1 MARIAK
7 APIPITI
14 VAGPRGAGKTT
25 LINRLLADPR
35 FANTAVV
42 LNDFGEIELSGGI
55 VERTEAGFVALGAG
69 CVCCA
74 VRGAL
79 TDGLENLLRDL
90 DNGRAEAIGRVVI
103 EADSAAD
110 PGAIFAAVERHPY
123 LVIRFV
129 ADGVVTVIDGTAA
142 EATLRENAD
151 AVRQVAMADIV
162 VLSRFAG
169 ASSALPVLAAI
180 NPHARIG
187 DADTVEPAAL
197 AGYGA
202 GEVIA
207 DERLESWADVPKAD
221 GPVVPRDGE
230 AARIRAYAV
239 TRDRFMSF
247 SRLDRFIEY
256 LSVLQGSNL
265 MRVRGLVATGA
276 DETIVIDG
284 IGGFFRP
291 PTMVDRAMDPPIR
304 FMVVARDIDRA
315 MFEGYLD
322 AFLGEARVDAPDATA
337 LTDNPL
343 SLGGF
348 AARSGK

>member
-14 VAGPRGAGKTT
+14 VCGPRGAGKTS
-25 LINRLLADPR
+25 LINRLLGDSR
-35 FANTAVV
+35 FANTAVI
-42 LNDFGEIELSGGI
+42 LNDFGAVELAGGI
-55 VERTEAGFVALGAG
+55 VERAEGSFVALGAG
-69 CVCCA
+69 CVCCS

-79 TDGLENLLRDL
+79 TDGLESLLRAL

-103 EADSAAD
+103 EADAAAD

-123 LVIRFV
+123 LVIRFF
-129 ADGVVTVIDGTAA
+129 ADGVVTVLDATTA
-142 EATLRENAD
+142 EAELRANAD

-162 VLSRFAG
+162 VLSRFDRG
-169 ASSALPVLAAI
+169 NPVLPLIAAL

-187 DADTVEPAAL
+187 DAAAVDPASLVGHGAAEFIAEDQL
-197 AGYGA
+197 ECWTGYPKVDHPLG
-202 GEVIA
+202 
-207 DERLESWADVPKAD
+207 RLQ
-221 GPVVPRDGE
+221 GE
-230 AARIRAYAV
+230 AARVHAYVV

-247 SRLDRFIEY
+247 SRLDRLIEY

-265 MRVRGLVATGA
+265 MRVRGLVQTGA
-276 DETIVIDG
+276 DETIVVDG

-291 PTMVDRAMDPPIR
+291 PMMVDKAMAAPIR

-343 SLGGF
+343 ALGGF